1 MNELK
6 RTLLILVIGLMMVSI
21 PMSALGFFTPSVTN
35 GHGAGCALIV
45 SDGKFQ
51 IGGEYG
57 LTNELAVSAAL
68 GEQIKIGLKYE
79 LDPSLALLAGIA
91 DSSPYIGVNGATS
104 LNRDLSGIGEID
116 FTINDSKFNLLYNLG
131 LKYNLPK
138 NFDLRGGLLGDIGGG
153 NSQLLFALGVGYKF

>member
-1 MNELK
+1 MK
-6 RTLLILVIGLMMVSI
+6 KTLLILLVGLMMLSI
-21 PMSALGFFTPSVTN
+21 PISAWGFFTPSVSQ
-35 GHGAGCALIV
+35 GHGVGCALIV

-57 LTNELAVSAAL
+57 LTNELAVSATL

-79 LDPSLALLAGIA
+79 LDPSLAILAGVA
-91 DSSPYIGVNGATS
+91 DSSPFIGVNAATS
-104 LNRDLSGIGEID
+104 LSKGLSGLGEVD
-116 FTINDSKFNLLYNLG
+116 FTINDSKLNFLYNLG

-138 NFDLRGGLLGDIGGG
+138 NFDLRGGLLGEIGGG